1 MLDVL
6 ALPTMTVGY
15 DSTGQPLSLID
26 LRPMDLGDILDGTIR
41 VYRRNPWVF
50 IGIMA
55 LVAGIPLVIQ
65 ESAAQQLAGKL
76 QESMSL
82 LGATDSGPEMLN
94 AIQSYD
100 FYVAVAV
107 WALGVTLMFFFMPI
121 SQAATVHAVSETILG
136 RSADMGTSIRAILP
150 KAGHLIL
157 AYFLV
162 GMIYLSLFAPVI
174 VLTMVAVSDF
184 DRLWLIA
191 FVLPLLFFVYI
202 LLIYL
207 SVKFL
212 FIPHA
217 MVLDDTGAIDGFGRS
232 YRLSSGYWWRTF
244 GISLLVSLIVSMIVW
259 MLGGGVGMVTM
270 LLRLVPNISVIAL
283 SAISGLLQTVIMLF
297 IQPLTIIAA
306 TLLYYDLRIRKEGF
320 DLLLLAGA
328 LAKDDSGTA
337 DYSRH
342 VPLG

>member
-1 MLDVL
+1 MLDML
-6 ALPTMTVGY
+6 ALATMTVGY

-65 ESAAQQLAGKL
+65 QSASQHFTGKL
-76 QESMSL
+76 QEVSNL
-82 LGATDSGPEMLN
+82 LGATDAGPEMLN
-94 AIQSYD
+94 VLQSYD
-100 FYVAVAV
+100 FYAAVAV
-107 WALGVTLMFFFMPI
+107 LAVGTILMFFFMPI

-150 KAGHLIL
+150 KTGHLIL

-162 GMIYLSLFAPVI
+162 GMIYLGLLAPVI

-184 DRLWLIA
+184 DRLWLLV
-191 FVLPLLFFVYI
+191 FVFPLLFFVYI

-244 GISLLVSLIVSMIVW
+244 GIFLLVSLIVSTIVYL
-259 MLGGGVGMVTM
+259 LGGGVGLVTM
-270 LLRLVPNISVIAL
+270 GLRLIPNISEIAL
-283 SAISGLLQTVIMLF
+283 SAISGLLLAVIVLF
-297 IQPLTIIAA
+297 IQPLSIIAA